1 MGAHPVA
8 QGSAGE
14 VIKENGSLGGKKKKK
29 KFPERISCPYWKQVT
44 RGHAHNHMHTHGYT
58 AHSHADTQANVAAH
72 TYTQS
77 QKGVRMEQQ
86 LVSSNHSL

>member
-1 MGAHPVA
+1 MA

-14 VIKENGSLGGKKKKK
+14 VIKENGSLGGEKKKKIQ
-29 KFPERISCPYWKQVT
+29 ERISFPYWKQVT
-44 RGHAHNHMHTHGYT
+44 RGHAHNHMHTHRNT
-58 AHSHADTQANVAAH
+58 AHSHADMQANVATH